1 MLNNRSGQC
10 EAADSIAEAVEEEAV
25 DTAPCTAAVEI
36 AVSADS
42 GEVVGVK
49 EIQEVA
55 GTREAADE
63 EEDKT
68 SSFLISLFYS

>member
-1 MLNNRSGQC
+1 MLNSRSGQC
-10 EAADSIAEAVEEEAV
+10 EAVDSTAEAVEEEAV
-25 DTAPCTAAVEI
+25 DTAPCMAAVEI

-42 GEVVGVK
+42 GEAVAVK

-55 GTREAADE
+55 GTREAAAE